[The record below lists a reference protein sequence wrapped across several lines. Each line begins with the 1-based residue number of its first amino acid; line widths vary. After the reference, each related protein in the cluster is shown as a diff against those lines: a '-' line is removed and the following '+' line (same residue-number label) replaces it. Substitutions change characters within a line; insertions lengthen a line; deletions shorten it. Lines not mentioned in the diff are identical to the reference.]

1 MSRSWFPKGF
11 ESSQFDS
18 GARHGPNVCRL
29 DLSGWLP
36 REVLHPAQSAPR
48 NAPRDER
55 ICYMRT
61 ADYLASLFA
70 VLAAI
75 AQRVMAN
82 PARAIPAT

>member
-1 MSRSWFPKGF
+1 MGIPVALNERTNSICKEG
-11 ESSQFDS
+11 S
-18 GARHGPNVCRL
+18 GRYAEEKTKLVPGEGSGLNVCRL

-70 VLAAI
+70 VLAA
-75 AQRVMAN
+75 V
-82 PARAIPAT
+82 T